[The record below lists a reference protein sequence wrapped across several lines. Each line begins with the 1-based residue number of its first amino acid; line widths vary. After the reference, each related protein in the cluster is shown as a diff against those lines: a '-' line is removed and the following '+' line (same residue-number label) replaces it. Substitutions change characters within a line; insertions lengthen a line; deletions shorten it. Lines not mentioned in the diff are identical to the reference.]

1 MKRTGKIII
10 TAVIVSCIVLQGCG
24 QEQNATENE
33 NLTIPQYET
42 SSLSGKIESEESTT
56 EVVDG
61 YERFKSGYDENG
73 DVYIDIPYVKNRV
86 PGVMYFFDDFRKEY
100 LGRIPF
106 YSDVNRPDGT
116 QDKKNAACGF
126 FACFSSPT
134 KRDIDSGLKSE
145 RTNPPY
151 VIKEAFEIYG
161 AEPNDKH
168 YSMTYQDVQAVSF
181 ALYEDFYEE
190 IPKVM
195 VRVYGVPRELWERE
209 LGSDLTFEY
218 DSYEAFIEQCKSNEY
233 TECVLMGEKELDS
246 TGVYYIDYKKLA
258 ESGDFINYFVDISFD
273 RSIKWTYN
281 IDGSCT
287 YDINNESLF
296 QEWKNEHTDKIIAG
310 K

>member
-1 MKRTGKIII
+1 MVTII
-10 TAVIVSCIVLQGCG
+10 VISSFILQGCG
-24 QEQNATENE
+24 QEQNAIENE

-61 YERFKSGYDENG
+61 YEKIKAGYDENG
-73 DVYIDIPYVKNRV
+73 DIYVDVPYIKNRV
-86 PGVMYFFDDFRKEY
+86 SGVTYFYDDFREKFQDPY
-100 LGRIPF
+100 QYIGI
-106 YSDVNRPDGT
+106 NRPEGT
-116 QDKKNAACGF
+116 QYKKNDACSF
-126 FACFSSPT
+126 FACFNSPPNS
-134 KRDIDSGLKSE
+134 DE
-145 RTNPPY
+145 TNPPY
-151 VIKEAFEIYG
+151 VIKESFELFNKDYK
-161 AEPNDKH
+161 PK
-168 YSMTYQDVQAVSF
+168 MTCQDVQGISF

-195 VRVYGVPRELWERE
+195 VKVYGVPKEIWERE
-209 LGSDLTFEY
+209 FGSNLEFDARLLET
-218 DSYEAFIEQCKSNEY
+218 FIERCKSNEY

-281 IDGSCT
+281 IDGSYT